1 MAMCPFP
8 GVVGVVFANQGDCAS
23 DSEYQE
29 GKPRYL
35 QPELVGNSGKVLQR
49 SSGAAHHGAEGTA
62 SLHLLPRN
70 PGGYSEFASS

>member
-35 QPELVGNSGKVLQR
+35 QPELVGNSGKVLQ
-49 SSGAAHHGAEGTA
+49 SSAGAAHHGAKGSA
-62 SLHLLPRN
+62 PLHLLPCYA
-70 PGGYSEFASS
+70 GSHS